1 MGAAQ
6 GTGVS
11 NRRTLVVACGA
22 LSRELLHLVGVNG
35 LDHID
40 VECLPAAYHNE
51 PDRIPEAVAER
62 VRAAANS
69 YDRIFVGYADCGTGG
84 RLDSACESLGVER
97 LPGAHCYEFFT
108 GGAAFAK
115 LQDEEIG
122 SFYLTDFLARH
133 FNRLVIE
140 ALWLDSHPEL
150 LDDYFGNYT
159 RLVYLAQVDDAEL
172 ETRARAAAQRLGLTF
187 EMRRTGY
194 GDLETAVVGLGN
206 RPTPIPAPVQ
216 TGAC

>member
-1 MGAAQ
+1 M
-6 GTGVS
+6 
-11 NRRTLVVACGA
+11 
-22 LSRELLHLVGVNG
+22 
-35 LDHID
+35 
-40 VECLPAAYHNE
+40 
-51 PDRIPEAVAER
+51 
-62 VRAAANS
+62 
-69 YDRIFVGYADCGTGG
+69 
-84 RLDSACESLGVER
+84 ER

-108 GGAAFAK
+108 GGSAFAK

-159 RLVYLAQVDDAEL
+159 RLVYLAQVDDPEL
-172 ETRARAAAQRLGLTF
+172 ETRARAAAERLGLSF

-194 GDLETAVVGLGN
+194 GDLETAIVGLGN
-206 RPTPIPAPVQ
+206 RPTPIPGLIQ

>member
-11 NRRTLVVACGA
+11 SRRTLVVACGA
-22 LSRELLHLVGVNG
+22 LSRELLHLVEVNG

-40 VECLPAAYHNE
+40 VECLPASYHNE

-84 RLDSACESLGVER
+84 RLDSVCESLGVER

-115 LQDEEIG
+115 LQDAEIG
-122 SFYLTDFLARH
+122 SFYLTDFLVRH

-159 RLVYLAQVDDAEL
+159 RLVYLAQVEDHEL
-172 ETRARAAAQRLGLTF
+172 ETRARAAAERLGLTF

-194 GDLETAVVGLGN
+194 GDLELAVVGLGD
-206 RPTPIPAPVQ
+206 RLTPTRAVVQ
-216 TGAC
+216 SGAC